1 MLTLKTN
8 YYKPDLMIFK
18 KIVKAIAWIILS
30 FVLFVSVYLLAV
42 FVLSMIPTSKEPQTS
57 NDVAIYIFTNG
68 DHTDVIVP
76 VKNVVKDWS
85 TEVKYENTISRDTTA
100 KYVALGWGDKGFY
113 LNTPTWAQLKFSV
126 AFKAAFALS
135 TSAVHTTFCNM
146 PQTGADCKKIMI
158 SNDQYA
164 RLVTYVDNTFKR
176 DTQGNV
182 INIKTNANYDNY
194 DAFYEAKGSYNLFHT
209 CNTWANNA
217 LKACGQKA
225 CLWTPY
231 DRGIFYHYR

>member
-1 MLTLKTN
+1 
-8 YYKPDLMIFK
+8 MIFK
-18 KIVKAIAWIILS
+18 KIAKAIAWIILS
-30 FVLFVSVYLLAV
+30 FVLFVSVYLLGV
-42 FVLSMIPTSKEPQTS
+42 FVLSIIPVAKEPGVS
-57 NDVAIYIFTNG
+57 NDVAIYILTNG

-76 VKNVVKDWS
+76 VKNAVKDWS
-85 TEVKYENTISRDTTA
+85 NEIKYENTISRDTTA

-135 TSAVHTTFCNM
+135 TSAIHATFCNI
-146 PQTGADCKKIMI
+146 PQTGVGCKQIMI
-158 SNDQYA
+158 SNSQYA
-164 RLVTYVDNTFKR
+164 RLVAYVDNSFKR
-176 DTQGNV
+176 DTQGRV
-182 INIKTNANYDNY
+182 INIKTSANYDSH
-194 DAFYEAKGSYNLFHT
+194 DAFYEAKGSYNLFYT

-231 DRGIFYHYR
+231 DRGIFYQYR